1 MATADTVLSYYTDY
15 TQNFLQVST
24 TNSIVSS
31 ILLYLASDY
40 DPGNQVLAIYKTPAD
55 PSDDDAQI
63 LTDLT
68 YGSATNLKVS
78 FSYLY
83 NGSTKLFS
91 IFIMKVG
98 LTTSIIRYRW
108 ATSSGSASQSIASN
122 SLNFDF
128 KLDLST
134 DAQTLFDAKMS
145 TVQVMTFEL

>member
-1 MATADTVLSYYTDY
+1 MATANTVLSYYTDY

-40 DPGNQVLAIYKTPAD
+40 DPGNQILAIYKTPAS

-68 YGSATNLKVS
+68 YGSATNLEVS
-78 FSYLY
+78 FSYLFK
-83 NGSTKLFS
+83 GSTRLFS

-98 LTTSIIRYRW
+98 STTSIIRYRW
-108 ATSSGSASQSIASN
+108 AT
-122 SLNFDF
+122 
-128 KLDLST
+128 
-134 DAQTLFDAKMS
+134 
-145 TVQVMTFEL
+145 